1 MQYYP
6 HVVLV
11 DDGAPSLAPLRV
23 ALTQTTELVVIEQI
37 DHRSSLIS
45 LIESTQPDIIIMGFQ
60 RVPVSIIWQLVHIH
74 SHTTNVLSLAC
85 LADPISDDVWGLL
98 TVGVHG
104 YLHIDDIP
112 QGLLSGIE
120 HIQRGGM
127 WWSPS
132 LVPLLQEWSSAQT
145 GPHTLLPDPY
155 ELAIVNL
162 IAQGQTNRQIARE
175 LSISERAIR
184 FHLGQLYT
192 RWGVQNRTQAVLFAK
207 DHGWLDEDIEN
218 NSDRYHTY

>member
-6 HVVLV
+6 RIVLI
-11 DDGAPSLAPLRV
+11 DDGSASLAPLRLIL
-23 ALTQTTELVVIEQI
+23 AQTKELVVVRKVN
-37 DHRSSLIS
+37 HRSSLIS
-45 LIESTQPDIIIMGFQ
+45 LIRSTQPDIIIMGFQ

-74 SHTTNVLSLAC
+74 SHATNILSLAC
-85 LADPISDDVWGLL
+85 LAEPIPDDVWGLL
-98 TVGVHG
+98 TVGVNG

-112 QGLLSGIE
+112 EGLLIGIE

-132 LVPLLQEWSSAQT
+132 LVPLLQEWSSTQT

-155 ELAIVNL
+155 EIAIVNL

-184 FHLGQLYT
+184 FHLGQLYS
-192 RWGVQNRTQAVLFAK
+192 RWGVHNRTQAVLFAK
-207 DHGWLDEDIEN
+207 DHGWLDENI
-218 NSDRYHTY
+218 